1 VANFIVAKEGKPM
14 TGFSASYGSPLLN
27 VLLGVGIGSLAA
39 IALRGGSYKVKLT
52 TQLTVAIASLLFS
65 LVASILLVILL
76 KFTAHRLLGVLLVTS
91 YIVFFVVLM
100 AVEFS

>member
-1 VANFIVAKEGKPM
+1 MAVLFSVSISNIFVTHKS
-14 TGFSASYGSPLLN
+14 TGLSMLLD